1 MKQKSLFSSGDSNRD
16 PNRKNG
22 YMRAA
27 AEESRLALRGA
38 YSPYFG
44 IPGEKLV
51 EDIIDKIMT
60 MLVSGFN
67 HKYSIADVQVKGTAR
82 EFQ

>member
-1 MKQKSLFSSGDSNRD
+1 
-16 PNRKNG
+16 
-22 YMRAA
+22 MRIV
-27 AEESRLALRGA
+27 LMCA

-44 IPGEKLV
+44 IPGEKLM

-67 HKYSIADVQVKGTAR
+67 HKYSVCRRSDKGDGA
-82 EFQ
+82 

>member
-1 MKQKSLFSSGDSNRD
+1 M
-16 PNRKNG
+16 
-22 YMRAA
+22 
-27 AEESRLALRGA
+27 
-38 YSPYFG
+38 
-44 IPGEKLV
+44 

-67 HKYSIADVQVKGTAR
+67 HKYSVADVQVEGTAR